1 MTYKRIRG
9 QKQKDRCTDQIKG
22 RLYCDCGCQSPHN
35 DDPEINLDMIIVSCR
50 ANHGYADYTLTRN
63 GQSIG
68 ELNTQ
73 YCALVLDGYEYLG
86 CDRDEMM
93 PLLNQ
98 IFDANGINCFPRP
111 SDNETGDTIEETV
124 ATVRLAEKIADME
137 QDDRNKN
144 HPGYCKKCHS
154 YCYGDCES

>member
-1 MTYKRIRG
+1 MRYGRIRG
-9 QKQKDRCTDQIKG
+9 QKQKDRCTDTLKG
-22 RLYCDCGCQSPHN
+22 RLYCDCGCQNPHN
-35 DDPEINLDMIIVSCR
+35 DDPVIDLTGIIISDR

-63 GQSIG
+63 GQRIG

-86 CDRDEMM
+86 CDRDEMT

-98 IFDANGINCFPRP
+98 IFDDYDNNRFPQP
-111 SDNETGDTIEETV
+111 KDNSTGDTLTET
-124 ATVRLAEKIADME
+124 AANVRLIEKIADME

-144 HPGYCKKCHS
+144 HFGYCKKCHS